1 MLNRDAPPS
10 VSHCKCLHAFTA
22 STFNNMET
30 ITVSYINTCDVLIL
44 LTMRLNSF
52 CVVLLLIRSIFFS
65 KDFCTT
71 FYKLWT
77 FSALNAQS
85 KQLNATQEFCAQ
97 VIGYRGSLGYTPSI
111 FFLTVELAQLCGFQR
126 ARTLAHHFTLTFSV
140 PNVST
145 ISLEAVI
152 VLRCCFF
159 CFGPYYIF
167 VSTVFFLILTVRVPF
182 SVSAVL

>member
-10 VSHCKCLHAFTA
+10 VSHCKCLHAFAA

-65 KDFCTT
+65 KGFCTT

-77 FSALNAQS
+77 FSVLNAQS
-85 KQLNATQEFCAQ
+85 KQLNATQEFCA
-97 VIGYRGSLGYTPSI
+97 
-111 FFLTVELAQLCGFQR
+111 
-126 ARTLAHHFTLTFSV
+126 
-140 PNVST
+140 
-145 ISLEAVI
+145 
-152 VLRCCFF
+152 
-159 CFGPYYIF
+159 
-167 VSTVFFLILTVRVPF
+167 
-182 SVSAVL
+182 